1 VSRLERHE
9 SRLPSVPPAL
19 PWQAASADVARYRVP
34 PDRTLSSSTWSAPS
48 SPAAPPTRARL
59 GVGLAAAAI
68 AVFVAGSALRAT
80 LTAPVSS
87 PPGQAEQALRAAGM
101 AAPGQAGAHS
111 QGSPRPVPKGA
122 SGAPNLTGSVGRLP
136 NPGAAQERRV
146 PDLRQGSEGTGPGPR
161 DGAPPLDPAD
171 AWNAAVSQPWWVPLR
186 PVPFAAEGTSAAP
199 VTGMPGPAANA
210 GSGSERQAVLLVVE
224 YNATDGDAAVQAF
237 FDGPAWTR
245 IRIVGPTGRTIVER
259 TNPLGVSGLDL
270 TESVPE
276 DQEPTLVQL
285 LQMFP
290 PGDYSFK
297 GTTVGGAMLEA
308 TGTLS
313 YDLPDPAV
321 IVAIDPSVPTIA
333 WTWVPGLR
341 SRIRELAGF
350 QVILENARE
359 VTVSFDLDP
368 LTTSLA
374 VPAEF
379 LEPGTA
385 YRVDVLAIAA
395 NGNRTVT
402 ETAFVTPGRRR

>member
-9 SRLPSVPPAL
+9 SGLPSVPPAL
-19 PWQAASADVARYRVP
+19 PWQTASADVARYRVP
-34 PDRTLSSSTWSAPS
+34 SDCTLSSSTWSAPS

-68 AVFVAGSALRAT
+68 AVFVAGTALRAT
-80 LTAPVSS
+80 LIAPVSR
-87 PPGQAEQALRAAGM
+87 PPGETEQALRAAGR
-101 AAPGQAGAHS
+101 ATPGQAGAHS
-111 QGSPRPVPKGA
+111 QGFPRPAPKGA
-122 SGAPNLTGSVGRLP
+122 SGARNVTRSVGRLP

-146 PDLRQGSEGTGPGPR
+146 PDLRQESEGTGPGGR
-161 DGAPPLDPAD
+161 EVAPPLNPAD
-171 AWNAAVSQPWWVPLR
+171 VWNTAVSQPWWVPLR
-186 PVPFAAEGTSAAP
+186 PAPFAAEGTTAAP
-199 VTGMPGPAANA
+199 VTAMPGPAANA
-210 GSGSERQAVLLVVE
+210 GSGSERQAVLLVLE
-224 YNATDGDAAVQAF
+224 YNATDGDAAVQVF

-259 TNPLGVSGLDL
+259 TNPLGASGLDL

-297 GTTVGGAMLEA
+297 GTTVGGATLEA

-321 IVAIDPSVPTIA
+321 IVAIDPTGPTIV
-333 WTWVPGLR
+333 WTWVPGPR
-341 SRIRELAGF
+341 SRVRELAGF

-359 VTVSFDLDP
+359 VAASFDLDP

>member
-1 VSRLERHE
+1 
-9 SRLPSVPPAL
+9 
-19 PWQAASADVARYRVP
+19 
-34 PDRTLSSSTWSAPS
+34 
-48 SPAAPPTRARL
+48 
-59 GVGLAAAAI
+59 
-68 AVFVAGSALRAT
+68 
-80 LTAPVSS
+80 
-87 PPGQAEQALRAAGM
+87 
-101 AAPGQAGAHS
+101 
-111 QGSPRPVPKGA
+111 
-122 SGAPNLTGSVGRLP
+122 
-136 NPGAAQERRV
+136 
-146 PDLRQGSEGTGPGPR
+146 
-161 DGAPPLDPAD
+161 
-171 AWNAAVSQPWWVPLR
+171 
-186 PVPFAAEGTSAAP
+186 
-199 VTGMPGPAANA
+199 MPGPAANA
-210 GSGSERQAVLLVVE
+210 GSGSERQHVLLVVE

-245 IRIVGPTGRTIVER
+245 IRVVGPTGRTIVER
-259 TNPLGVSGLDL
+259 TNPLGMSGVDL

-285 LQMFP
+285 FQMFP

-297 GTTVGGAMLEA
+297 GTTVRGATLEA

-313 YDLPDPAV
+313 HDLPDPVV
-321 IVAIDPSVPTIA
+321 IVAIDPTVPTIA
-333 WTWVPGLR
+333 WTWVPGPR
-341 SRIRELAGF
+341 SPIRELAGF

-359 VTVSFDLDP
+359 VAVSCDLDP